1 MDLALRDR
9 VALVTGASRGIGL
22 AIAHSLL
29 QEGVKLGICARG
41 EEGLAEAARELRAAG
56 GEIFAQ
62 ACDVCEREAV
72 DAFVRAAAEALGG
85 INIVVNNVGG
95 SAGGG
100 LLDSSDDEWEE
111 TFQLNLFHA
120 VRTTRAALPYLRAGG
135 GGSVVIITSISGAKP
150 APRAQYGC
158 AKAAENFLA
167 GALAI
172 ELAENNVRVNAVAP
186 GSVFFPG
193 GGWQRFR
200 DERPQEFDDFVRGEF
215 PAERLGSPQE
225 VADVVTFLVSNRARW
240 INGAVVPV
248 DGAQGRPSVF

>member
-1 MDLALRDR
+1 MDLGLRDR
-9 VALVTGASRGIGL
+9 IALVTGASRGIGL
-22 AIAHSLL
+22 SIAHSLVS
-29 QEGVKLGICARG
+29 EGTRLGICARG
-41 EEGLAEAARELRAAG
+41 EQSLAEATQSLRDAG
-56 GEIFAQ
+56 GEVFAQ
-62 ACDVCEREAV
+62 VCDVRERDGV
-72 DAFVRAAAEALGG
+72 GAFVKGTAESLGG
-85 INIVVNNVGG
+85 IDIVVNNVGG
-95 SAGGG
+95 SAGGS
-100 LLDSSDDEWEE
+100 LLDSSDSEWEE

-172 ELAENNVRVNAVAP
+172 ELAEYDVRVNAVAP
-186 GSVFFPG
+186 GSVMFPG

-200 DERPQEFDDFVRGEF
+200 DERPQEFASFVQGEF
-215 PAERLGSPQE
+215 PSKRLGSPQE
-225 VADVVTFLVSNRARW
+225 VADVVTFLVSDRARW

-248 DGAQGRPSVF
+248 DGAQGRPSVP